1 MNDMPDPAPFLDSPD
16 RLLQLCMDVIVQL
29 DERRQG
35 QELDEQE
42 KQLKE
47 IAHTINKLEK
57 TGVSVPDELRHL
69 KTELVTKLAVRDEI
83 NNTLEQLADGFE
95 KILPELRSLVGRTN
109 DNGQQKPPRKKRS
122 REPKTSKEVL
132 RKEIIRALD
141 TLGGAGST
149 QQVMAKMEEQLEGNL
164 LPRDIETLSSGGL
177 VWKKNAQWERY
188 LMVLDGIL
196 KSDSRHG
203 TWELSEAYQ

>member
-16 RLLQLCMDVIVQL
+16 RLLQLCMDVIAQL
-29 DERRQG
+29 DERR

-57 TGVSVPDELRHL
+57 TGVSVPDELRQL
-69 KTELVTKLAVRDEI
+69 KIGLMAELAVRDEI
-83 NNTLEQLADGFE
+83 TNTLERLADGFE
-95 KILPELRSLVGRTN
+95 KVLRELRSMVGRSN

-122 REPKTSKEVL
+122 REPKTSREVL
-132 RKEIIRALD
+132 RKEIIRALES
-141 TLGGAGST
+141 LGGAGQV
-149 QQVMAKMEEQLEGNL
+149 QQVLAKMEEQLEGNL
-164 LPRDIETLSSGGL
+164 LSRDMETLSTGVL
-177 VWKKNAQWERY
+177 VWMNNAQWERTR
-188 LMVLDGIL
+188 MVQDGIL
-196 KSDSRHG
+196 KSDSRRG